1 MKVLYQ
7 KQMEKKKKILFFP
20 VEMDR
25 EKEYEV
31 ENILNKRDVK
41 GEVFDQVEDIYNRRK
56 YVRKIGEL
64 RNYNRISRRI

>member
-1 MKVLYQ
+1 
-7 KQMEKKKKILFFP
+7 MEKKKKILFFP

-41 GEVFDQVEDIYNRRK
+41 GEVFD
-56 YVRKIGEL
+56 
-64 RNYNRISRRI
+64 